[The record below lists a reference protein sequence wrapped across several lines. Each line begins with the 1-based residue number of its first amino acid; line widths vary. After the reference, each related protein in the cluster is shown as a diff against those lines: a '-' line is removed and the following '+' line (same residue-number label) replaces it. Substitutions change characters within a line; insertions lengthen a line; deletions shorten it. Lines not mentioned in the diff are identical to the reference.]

1 MRSPNPSSF
10 RNFSA
15 LKKRSV
21 RRRSIIPVL
30 LVIALTG
37 GVGGAFFLFHPFD
50 EGGLLGPGKKINSPV
65 QIPPSANVDTQE
77 YQEEAYKD
85 FVENEDPVLEQIT
98 DEEAQE
104 SSSPHPS
111 DPLLLQIFKTQE
123 QQKSLSFS
131 SVDDW
136 KKSRQKP
143 VRVPRGK
150 DQIVLLVEGTD
161 TLPNNEWKILDG
173 LGIPLTIILPESL
186 PNSAHLTQKYWKKG
200 YEIVGKKNN
209 KNSFF
214 PDVSH
219 LVGFIETESE
229 TGSYGLTVSQ
239 KKGLIGG
246 KPHHVVFSSAFKKP
260 TIKKGNLIMWVSAK
274 KGQLIALKDW
284 VRQQKKTAVF
294 VPLSQ
299 LYQDS
304 SKVKSQEKIIT
315 VKNLQDW
322 RARTL

>member
-21 RRRSIIPVL
+21 RRRRIIPVL
-30 LVIALTG
+30 LVLVLIG
-37 GVGGAFFLFHPFD
+37 GAGGAFFLFHPFG

-65 QIPPSANVDTQE
+65 QSPLSSKVDTKE

-85 FVENEDPVLEQIT
+85 FVGNEDPVLEQIS

-111 DPLLLQIFKTQE
+111 DPLLLQIFKAQE

-131 SVDDW
+131 SVDAW
-136 KKSRQKP
+136 KKSRQKA

-150 DQIVLLVEGTD
+150 DQIVLLVEGSD
-161 TLPNNEWKILDG
+161 TLPNKEWKILDG
-173 LGIPLTIILPESL
+173 LGIPLTIILPQSL
-186 PNSAHLTQKYWKKG
+186 PNRTHLTQKYWKKG

-214 PDVSH
+214 PDVSRV
-219 LVGFIETESE
+219 VGFIETEPE
-229 TGSYGLTVSQ
+229 TGPYGLTVLE

-246 KPHHVVFSSAFKKP
+246 KPHHVSFFSPSRKQ
-260 TIKKGNLIMWVSAK
+260 TIKRGNLIMWVSAK
-274 KGQLIALKDW
+274 KGQLAPLKDW

-299 LYQDS
+299 LYQDLS
-304 SKVKSQEKIIT
+304 EVKSQQKIIT